1 MASPYRSTPP
11 FRSFF
16 FTQPGMYLL
25 CWSGTAALLCGMWS
39 IAVLAVSLYAKSPVR
54 LFIGSVLAQL
64 LINYMSLSINK
75 MFFMGSSKTLDMFTV
90 LHPLGYD
97 STSPSMT
104 AIAVL
109 IAVYSVIGILV
120 PIISFKRRCYL

>member
-1 MASPYRSTPP
+1 M
-11 FRSFF
+11 
-16 FTQPGMYLL
+16 
-25 CWSGTAALLCGMWS
+25 
-39 IAVLAVSLYAKSPVR
+39 LAVSLYAKSPVR

-64 LINYMSLSINK
+64 LINYMSLSINN